1 MPLFLIPAAF
11 AADADTEKIQA
22 QPLDV
27 SVQPGELVGHEQ
39 VIRQFI
45 TLGTNQLL
53 IVPPPN
59 VRSETAAAET
69 LLWSSSEGNCRI
81 EFRIFGP
88 TPEADASKWTQALKK
103 ATLESHEKARS
114 IEQISTAVLG
124 RGAEGVQFRESQSGL
139 GERLFRFVWVPCA
152 AGILEFTMNVSAN
165 RAAAG
170 VQTLDNLLINL
181 RSNERGKIEIVRRL
195 SKS

>member
-1 MPLFLIPAAF
+1 MPLVRVSAAF
-11 AADADTEKIQA
+11 AAEADTEKIQA

-53 IVPPPN
+53 VVPPPN
-59 VRSETAAAET
+59 VRSESAGPET

-88 TPEADASKWTQALKK
+88 VSAAEESKWTQALKRT
-103 ATLESHEKARS
+103 ALENHGTARS
-114 IEQISTAVLG
+114 IEQTSTAVLG
-124 RGAEGVQFRESQSGL
+124 HGAERLQFRETLPGL

-152 AGILEFTMNVSAN
+152 AGILEFTLNVSAD
-165 RAAAG
+165 RSAVG
-170 VQTLDNLLINL
+170 VQTLDNLLLDL